1 MEMITNP
8 INTIAKIQGM
18 NSVDVKRYEKM
29 CQKAL
34 KTAKNDVCVVKTKN
48 GEKYITTDAL
58 CQILDSLDYRYNVLN
73 QNWDKIHGIFENET
87 KPIKNVNEKLP
98 KKSPNTI
105 DKPKKINYINKTKT
119 TKTGD
124 KTMKKYM
131 RFDPKFTAEKLSK
144 MDLNQINEQK
154 TAFENKLKT
163 AKFPELGK
171 NGFWAKREF
180 FESVVAAMDA
190 EIRKRTYTPNVNEK
204 LPKKSP
210 KTVDNTKKNCYIK
223 TTNETKTT
231 KTGDKTMINKKEI
244 AKIAPNA
251 VKNILAAQKT
261 NKTDTK
267 KTYWGG
273 WAKVHAGM
281 NAAYN
286 DYEKYQNFET
296 EWLELRQKLGGTKSP
311 LYHFCWKLINN
322 NRVGVKQEPN
332 STLRFIKNVKIR
344 IAMANDVLANKNKY
358 ENEIAENWKKTFGTE
373 I

>member
-48 GEKYITTDAL
+48 GEKNITTDAL
-58 CQILDSLDYRYNVLN
+58 CQILDALDYRYNVLN
-73 QNWDKIHGIFENET
+73 QNWDKIHGLFENET
-87 KPIKNVNEKLP
+87 KSIKNVNENLP
-98 KKSPNTI
+98 KKSSNTI
-105 DKPKKINYINKTKT
+105 DKPKKINYINNTNKTKT

-124 KTMKKYM
+124 KTMM
-131 RFDPKFTAEKLSK
+131 
-144 MDLNQINEQK
+144 
-154 TAFENKLKT
+154 
-163 AKFPELGK
+163 
-171 NGFWAKREF
+171 
-180 FESVVAAMDA
+180 
-190 EIRKRTYTPNVNEK
+190 
-204 LPKKSP
+204 
-210 KTVDNTKKNCYIK
+210 
-223 TTNETKTT
+223 
-231 KTGDKTMINKKEI
+231 NKKEI
-244 AKIAPNA
+244 AKIAPKA

-286 DYEKYQNFET
+286 DYEKYQNLET

-344 IAMANDVLANKNKY
+344 IAMANDVLANKDKY
-358 ENEIAENWKKTFGTE
+358 KNEIAENWKSTFGTE

>member
-58 CQILDSLDYRYNVLN
+58 CQVLDALDYRYNVLT
-73 QNWDKIHGIFENET
+73 QNWDKIHGLFENET
-87 KPIKNVNEKLP
+87 KSIKNVNEKLP

-105 DKPKKINYINKTKT
+105 DKPKKINYINNT
-119 TKTGD
+119 
-124 KTMKKYM
+124 
-131 RFDPKFTAEKLSK
+131 
-144 MDLNQINEQK
+144 
-154 TAFENKLKT
+154 NK
-163 AKFPELGK
+163 
-171 NGFWAKREF
+171 
-180 FESVVAAMDA
+180 
-190 EIRKRTYTPNVNEK
+190 
-204 LPKKSP
+204 
-210 KTVDNTKKNCYIK
+210 
-223 TTNETKTT
+223 TKTT

-286 DYEKYQNFET
+286 DYEKYQNLET

-344 IAMANDVLANKNKY
+344 IAMANDVLANKDKY
-358 ENEIAENWKKTFGTE
+358 KNEIAENWKSTFGTE

>member
-1 MEMITNP
+1 MITNP
-8 INTIAKIQGM
+8 INTLAKIQGM

-48 GEKYITTDAL
+48 GEKNITTDAL
-58 CQILDSLDYRYNVLN
+58 CQILDALDYRYNVLN
-73 QNWDKIHGIFENET
+73 QNWDKIHGLFENET
-87 KPIKNVNEKLP
+87 KSIKNVNEKLP
-98 KKSPNTI
+98 KKSPKTI
-105 DKPKKINYINKTKT
+105 DKPKKNNYINKTKT

-124 KTMKKYM
+124 KTMM
-131 RFDPKFTAEKLSK
+131 
-144 MDLNQINEQK
+144 
-154 TAFENKLKT
+154 
-163 AKFPELGK
+163 
-171 NGFWAKREF
+171 
-180 FESVVAAMDA
+180 
-190 EIRKRTYTPNVNEK
+190 
-204 LPKKSP
+204 
-210 KTVDNTKKNCYIK
+210 
-223 TTNETKTT
+223 
-231 KTGDKTMINKKEI
+231 NKKEI

-286 DYEKYQNFET
+286 DYEKYQNLET

-311 LYHFCWKLINN
+311 LYHFCWKLINK

-344 IAMANDVLANKNKY
+344 IAMANDVLANKKKY
-358 ENEIAENWKKTFGTE
+358 ENEIAENWKSTFGTE

>member
-8 INTIAKIQGM
+8 INTISKIQGM
-18 NSVDVKRYEKM
+18 NCADVKKYEKM

-48 GEKYITTDAL
+48 GEKNITTDAL
-58 CQILDSLDYRYNVLN
+58 CQILDALDYRYNVLN
-73 QNWDKIHGIFENET
+73 QNWDKIHGLFENET
-87 KPIKNVNEKLP
+87 KSINNVNEKLP
-98 KKSPNTI
+98 KKSPKTI
-105 DKPKKINYINKTKT
+105 DKPKKINYIKTTNKTKT

-124 KTMKKYM
+124 KTMM
-131 RFDPKFTAEKLSK
+131 
-144 MDLNQINEQK
+144 
-154 TAFENKLKT
+154 NK
-163 AKFPELGK
+163 
-171 NGFWAKREF
+171 N
-180 FESVVAAMDA
+180 
-190 EIRKRTYTPNVNEK
+190 
-204 LPKKSP
+204 
-210 KTVDNTKKNCYIK
+210 
-223 TTNETKTT
+223 
-231 KTGDKTMINKKEI
+231 EI

-286 DYEKYQNFET
+286 DYEKYQNLET
-296 EWLELRQKLGGTKSP
+296 EWLELSQKLGGTKSP
-311 LYHFCWKLINN
+311 LYHFCWKLINK

-332 STLRFIKNVKIR
+332 STLRFVKNVKIR

-358 ENEIAENWKKTFGTE
+358 ENEIAENWKKTFGIE
-373 I
+373 L